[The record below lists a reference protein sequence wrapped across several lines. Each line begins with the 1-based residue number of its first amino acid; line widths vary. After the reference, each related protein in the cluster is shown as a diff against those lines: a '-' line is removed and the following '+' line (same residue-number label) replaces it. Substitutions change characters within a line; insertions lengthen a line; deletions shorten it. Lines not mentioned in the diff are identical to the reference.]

1 MNTSTII
8 ISMILLIIVFGCS
21 MINTPIEGFNLLN
34 PSTFPCGI
42 DNPILYG
49 DYPVKKKVGI
59 TKLENSDIWKDY
71 PIKEVGSYEQTTNN
85 VRYWKNPNNG
95 TCTRAELCNSI
106 YDNKT
111 LDIPPPPPILKF
123 GQGTRVN
130 YYDSQIN
137 ASD

>member
-1 MNTSTII
+1 MNTSIII

-21 MINTPIEGFNLLN
+21 MINMPIEGFSLLN
-34 PSTFPCGI
+34 HSAFPCNI

-49 DYPVKKKVGI
+49 DFPVKKNVGI
-59 TKLENSDIWKDY
+59 TKLENSDIWKDS
-71 PIKEVGSYEQTTNN
+71 PIKEVGSYEQITNN

-111 LDIPPPPPILKF
+111 LDIPPHPPILKF
-123 GQGTRVN
+123 GQDIRVN
-130 YYDSQIN
+130 YYNSQIN